1 MKYLLF
7 LCMSAFLM
15 TACNNKKNDYS
26 RNGLLSTD
34 QELRD
39 DDEVV
44 FRTGG
49 GEVDSLGY
57 YGVYEGSQWDG
68 AQTYKAKLTLFE
80 NNRYR
85 IDPVDLGD
93 GVMTD
98 PEEGTFLIFG
108 DLLTLTPDGT
118 GKDYYF
124 NTDNNDLH
132 RLDDNKQKMVGQ
144 HATNFKLI
152 RDKD

>member
-1 MKYLLF
+1 
-7 LCMSAFLM
+7 M

-26 RNGLLSTD
+26 RSGLLSTD
-34 QELRD
+34 QEELRGD
-39 DDEVV
+39 EEVV

-98 PEEGTFLIFG
+98 VEEGTFLIFG
-108 DLLTLTPDGT
+108 DQLSLTPDGT

-124 NTDNNDLH
+124 HANDDNLE
-132 RLDDNKQKMVGQ
+132 RLDDDKNKIVGQ
-144 HATNFKLI
+144 HATSFKLI
-152 RDKD
+152 KK